1 MIVFNHDNNCK
12 EQLED
17 ISQFIYKW
25 YDFKGDE
32 HGNIN
37 IDENI
42 PMPLMWFHKCY
53 KNVLHKLFAFNKLVQ
68 SNRLSVKNGFVT
80 FLIECQGVYIW
91 KTEIEPE
98 NSKVFMCETKQP
110 IKCQLEEERLCG
122 CLYQMLVFE
131 AIMSSKYHCLSTWL
145 SKQQLD
151 NIMKKWNTAPFYQ
164 SHWPAY
170 QTQFYFADN
179 SLAIS
184 FPNENGFTFQ
194 CGSNVHNAL
203 KFMNEFVDKNWED
216 IYI

>member
-110 IKCQLEEERLCG
+110 IKCQLEGG
-122 CLYQMLVFE
+122 CEINCV
-131 AIMSSKYHCLSTWL
+131 
-145 SKQQLD
+145 
-151 NIMKKWNTAPFYQ
+151 
-164 SHWPAY
+164 
-170 QTQFYFADN
+170 
-179 SLAIS
+179 
-184 FPNENGFTFQ
+184 NG
-194 CGSNVHNAL
+194 HRI
-203 KFMNEFVDKNWED
+203 DKLFDRKGILWTRRRRNNL
-216 IYI
+216 